1 MSSILNT
8 FNSNNQSVMY
18 TRHLYLK
25 KISPFINKPVIKV
38 ITGMRRVG
46 KSYFIRQIIDKIK
59 AQNIDEKQIVYIN
72 KELLEY
78 DFIKTYQDL
87 HQFVENKFFQ
97 VAGQKYLFIDEVQEI
112 LDWEKAITSIFA
124 QEDVDIYIT
133 GSNAHLFSSEL
144 ATLISGRHIE
154 FPIYSLGFE
163 EFLQFRGEDKENDN
177 KEFLKY
183 MKFGGFPAI
192 HHFIL
197 NEELIYQYINSLYNT
212 IVLKDIIKRNNVRNV
227 DLLENII
234 RYAFDNIGNIF
245 TARKVADYLKSQK
258 LQVGIETVQK
268 YLSYLVSTF
277 MLHKVPRY
285 DIKGKRLLEIYEK
298 YFLGNIGLRHALL
311 GYREGDISG
320 ILENIVFLELKRRG
334 YKVSIGKLNNKEVDF
349 IGEKENEK
357 LYIQVTYLLSSREA
371 VEREFSVLQSI
382 PDNYPKYVISMDT
395 AFGEDFEGIKRVNMI
410 DFLLSRE

>member
-1 MSSILNT
+1 
-8 FNSNNQSVMY
+8 MY
-18 TRHLYLK
+18 TRHFYLK

-87 HQFVENKFFQ
+87 HQYVGNKFSQ
-97 VAGQKYLFIDEVQEI
+97 VPGQKYLLIDEVQEI
-112 LDWEKAITSIFA
+112 LEWEKTIASMFA
-124 QEDVDIYIT
+124 QEDTDIYIT

-144 ATLISGRHIE
+144 ATLISGRYIE
-154 FPIYSLGFE
+154 FPIYSLSFE
-163 EFLQFRGEDKENDN
+163 EFLQFRAESREEDS

-183 MKFGGFPAI
+183 LKFGGFPAI

-212 IVLKDIIKRNNVRNV
+212 IVLKNIIKRNNVRNV

-245 TARKVADYLKSQK
+245 SARKVADYLKSQK
-258 LQVGIETVQK
+258 LQVGIETVQN

-285 DIKGKRLLEIYEK
+285 DIKGKRLLEIYGK

-320 ILENIVFLELKRRG
+320 IMENVVFLELKRRG

-349 IGEKENEK
+349 IAEKENEK
-357 LYIQVTYLLSSREA
+357 LYIQVTYLLSTSEV

-382 PDNYPKYVISMDT
+382 QDNYPKYVISMDT
-395 AFGEDFEGIKRVNMI
+395 AFGEDFEGIKRINLI
-410 DFLLSRE
+410 DFLLSKG